1 MQPSIEEDIAI
12 IGAGMAGLH
21 MALSLKDRGYK
32 NVTIYE
38 AADRVGGKCY
48 TKIVEGC
55 AIDFGAGIIPG
66 ESSVVA
72 LCERFNIELIPTELY
87 GNYVSSGAVR
97 KAGLK
102 LTMALK
108 FLDKIQMGKLRKLID
123 KFNVPDPLLDV
134 NDKRWQEL
142 SLPLSLVLQR
152 EGLNLAAGFCN
163 RILYTYG
170 YGTADEIPAY
180 YGFEFFRLWLDA
192 FIGQKLYVA
201 KRGYQALPLAMAEK
215 GGLNIKLSK
224 KVSDIQHNG
233 NKVSCRFTDGSVV
246 ETDFL
251 INSMPHGVLNR
262 ASPFA
267 GINEFDYE
275 VGLIEKQT
283 SAFISEH
290 LTESRPGHVN
300 FLVSQPQA
308 REESS
313 KIKRKTKGKIKSSDR
328 KNRELTSYYC
338 APNFTIKDHHLS
350 ADESAQLINRSLNN
364 YYDLKQ
370 FRILDRMR
378 WSYFPQLSPEAI
390 AAGELAQIFCQQG
403 EDRVWNIGSACSFE
417 TVVNVIDYNQKILNK
432 FNLPSNDALA
442 PALTA

>member
-1 MQPSIEEDIAI
+1 MQPSIEDDIAI

-48 TKIVEGC
+48 TKTVEGC

-66 ESSVVA
+66 ESNVVA
-72 LCERFNIELIPTELY
+72 LCDRFNVELMPTGLH
-87 GNYVSSGAVR
+87 GNYVSSGTVR
-97 KAGLK
+97 KTGLK
-102 LTMALK
+102 LAMALK
-108 FLDKIQMGKLRKLID
+108 FLDKLQMGKLRKLID

-201 KRGYQALPLAMAEK
+201 KEGYQALPLAMAEK
-215 GGLNIKLSK
+215 GELNIKLIK
-224 KVSDIQHNG
+224 KVSDIQQSG
-233 NKVSCRFTDGSVV
+233 NKVNCMFTDGSVV
-246 ETDFL
+246 EADFL
-251 INSMPHGVLNR
+251 INSMPHGVLNG

-275 VGLIEKQT
+275 VGLIEKQK

-300 FLVSQPQA
+300 FLVSQPQV
-308 REESS
+308 REES
-313 KIKRKTKGKIKSSDR
+313 RKIKSSDR
-328 KNRELTSYYC
+328 EERELTSYYC
-338 APNFTIKDHHLS
+338 APNFTINNHHLS
-350 ADESAQLINRSLNN
+350 ADESALLINRSLSN

-370 FRILDRMR
+370 FRIRDRIR
-378 WSYFPQLSPEAI
+378 WSYFPQFSPEAI
-390 AAGELAQIFCQQG
+390 AAGVLAQIFCQQG
-403 EDRVWNIGSACSFE
+403 EGRVWNVGSACSFE

-432 FNLPSNDALA
+432 FNLPSSIN
-442 PALTA
+442 PV

>member
-48 TKIVEGC
+48 TKTVDGC

-66 ESSVVA
+66 DSSVVT
-72 LCERFNIELIPTELY
+72 LCERFNVELMPTELY
-87 GNYVSSGAVR
+87 GNYVSSGTVR
-97 KAGLK
+97 KTGLK

-108 FLDKIQMGKLRKLID
+108 FLDKLQMGKLRKLID

-142 SLPLSLVLQR
+142 SLPFSLVLQR

-180 YGFEFFRLWLDA
+180 YGFEFFCLWLDA

-201 KRGYQALPLAMAEK
+201 KMGYQALPLVMAEK
-215 GGLNIKLSK
+215 GGLNIKLRK
-224 KVSDIQHNG
+224 KVSDIQYKG
-233 NKVSCRFTDGSVV
+233 NKVSCMFTDSSVV
-246 ETDFL
+246 EADFL
-251 INSMPHGVLNR
+251 INSMPHGVLNG

-275 VGLIEKQT
+275 VGLIEKQK

-290 LTESRPGHVN
+290 LNESRPGHVN
-300 FLVSQPQA
+300 FLVSQQQVRESA
-308 REESS
+308 GKREEL
-313 KIKRKTKGKIKSSDR
+313 
-328 KNRELTSYYC
+328 ELTSYYC

-350 ADESAQLINRSLNN
+350 ADESALLINRSLRN

-370 FRILDRMR
+370 FRILDRMT
-378 WSYFPQLSPEAI
+378 WSYFPQFSPEAI
-390 AAGELAQIFCQQG
+390 AAGVLAQIFRQQG
-403 EDRVWNIGSACSFE
+403 EDRVWNIGSACCFE

-432 FNLPSNDALA
+432 FNLL
-442 PALTA
+442 